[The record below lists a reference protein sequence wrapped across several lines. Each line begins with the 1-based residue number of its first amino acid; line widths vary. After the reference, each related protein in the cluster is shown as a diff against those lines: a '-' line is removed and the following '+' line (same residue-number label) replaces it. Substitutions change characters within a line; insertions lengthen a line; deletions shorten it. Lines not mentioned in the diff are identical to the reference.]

1 MGTASHARFR
11 GLDINTQ
18 RVELSSRATQGA
30 GFLGSVRWKIRT
42 RFWRFSALLALRG
55 GLATSPTV
63 AEPFPATA
71 SKRGRWAVMGD
82 CQKMP
87 IRQEH
92 PAPPET
98 PGWGQAFGGA
108 RDAEMGQGSAEP
120 ASERHQKEFHLVK
133 HAEIQLPVG
142 KELARDL
149 VSSFGEGMGEEPE
162 KQRAAIHI

>member
-1 MGTASHARFR
+1 
-11 GLDINTQ
+11 
-18 RVELSSRATQGA
+18 
-30 GFLGSVRWKIRT
+30 
-42 RFWRFSALLALRG
+42 
-55 GLATSPTV
+55 
-63 AEPFPATA
+63 
-71 SKRGRWAVMGD
+71 
-82 CQKMP
+82 MP

-149 VSSFGEGMGEEPE
+149 VSLFGEGMGEEPE